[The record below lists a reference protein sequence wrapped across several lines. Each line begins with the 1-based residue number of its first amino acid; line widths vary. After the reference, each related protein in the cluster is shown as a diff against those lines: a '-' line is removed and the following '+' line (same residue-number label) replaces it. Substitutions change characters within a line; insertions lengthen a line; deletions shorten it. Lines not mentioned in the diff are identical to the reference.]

1 MRSLLP
7 KLALGDVERLSNIKG
22 LMVRAVKVRWLSVVK
37 YSSSSTGSIVL
48 LAVLL
53 LTCALYRWFMWGVEM
68 APPGSDGGNWLAF
81 SMELFGEK
89 AKAASAVY
97 PPLFPGLVKFTILF
111 MPPLVT
117 LKVLGLMTTVLVSIP
132 AYLLLRTTL
141 NPLPAALLAASFPLL
156 DYHNDV
162 LAWGGY
168 PQLLGAAFLMASIY
182 TLRKGL
188 ETGRVRLFI
197 MAALGVAL
205 TVATHTLA
213 ALQLAIAL
221 GALLLIYFYEYRSTT
236 RLLPQRRLVKVLRLW
251 VGVTVVLLLVIIPVY
266 IKTLAL
272 LTENPFN
279 SQQFHILEFF
289 RNYDSWRP
297 GNIIWLEIAAVSI
310 PFTAWAVIAR
320 RRYFLADVVVA
331 LSVSAVLT
339 FVVIQEIRSAHLLQ
353 IGLFLSVGLLIKLA
367 YSEATV
373 WLAHFSRQIIFY
385 LAIAFLTI
393 VVSGVLMFGVFR
405 AQQATQWYRVVD
417 TPVLT
422 ALNWLRDNGAPGDRV
437 VAGET
442 PNGGIIGWWVEG
454 YAKLPVY
461 FAVEKRWLSFDE
473 EREQAEIAHRFLALD
488 AEPAELR
495 QLVERHRIR
504 FLLFHKETLVDPLPD
519 LTQAG
524 FINSFEN
531 ETMIIFSYGEIKS
544 AP

>member
-1 MRSLLP
+1 M
-7 KLALGDVERLSNIKG
+7 KG
-22 LMVRAVKVRWLSVVK
+22 LPLRLVPVVTKLWSALRGLRVGTMRGKWLAIAEYVST
-37 YSSSSTGSIVL
+37 STGSIVL
-48 LAVLL
+48 LTVLL
-53 LTCALYRWFMWGVEM
+53 VTYTLYRWFLWGVEM

-89 AKAASAVY
+89 VKAASAVY
-97 PPLFPGLVKFTILF
+97 PPLFPGLVKFTTLF

-117 LKVLGLMTTVLVSIP
+117 LKVLGLMTAVLVSVP
-132 AYLLLRTTL
+132 AYLLLRTAL
-141 NPLPAALLAASFPLL
+141 KPLPAALLAAIFPLL

-168 PQLLGAAFLMASIY
+168 PQLLGVALLVLSIY
-182 TLRKGL
+182 LLRQGL
-188 ETGRVRLFI
+188 ETGRTRFFLA
-197 MAALGVAL
+197 AALGVAL

-213 ALQLAIAL
+213 ALQLAIAI
-221 GALLLIYFYEYRSTT
+221 AVLLLIYFYQYRGIPLSLS
-236 RLLPQRRLVKVLRLW
+236 RRRLVRVLQLW
-251 VGVTVVLLLVIIPVY
+251 AGITFVLLLVFIPVY
-266 IKTLAL
+266 IKTVAL
-272 LTENPFN
+272 LTDDPFN
-279 SQQFHILEFF
+279 PQQFHILEFF

-331 LSVSAVLT
+331 LGISAVLT

-353 IGLFLSVGLLIKLA
+353 MGLFLSVGLMIKLA
-367 YSEATV
+367 HSEAITS
-373 WLAHFSRQIIFY
+373 LAHFSRRMIPY

-393 VVSGVLMFGVFR
+393 VISGVLIFGVFR
-405 AQQATQWYRVVD
+405 TQQATQWYRVVD

-422 ALNWLRDNGAPGDRV
+422 ALNWLRDHGTSEDHV

-442 PNGGIIGWWVEG
+442 PHGGIIGWWVEG
-454 YAKLPVY
+454 YAKLPTY
-461 FAVEKRWLSFDE
+461 FAVEKRWLSFRK
-473 EREQAEIAHRFLALD
+473 EREQADVAHRFLASE

-495 QLVERHRIR
+495 QLAERHRIR
-504 FLLFHKETLVDPLPD
+504 FLLFHKETLLNPLPD
-519 LTQAG
+519 LAQAG

-544 AP
+544 TP

>member
-1 MRSLLP
+1 M
-7 KLALGDVERLSNIKG
+7 KG
-22 LMVRAVKVRWLSVVK
+22 LPLRLVPVVTKLWSALRGLRVGTMRGKWLAIAEYVST
-37 YSSSSTGSIVL
+37 STGSIVL
-48 LAVLL
+48 LTVLL
-53 LTCALYRWFMWGVEM
+53 VTYTLYRWFLWGVEM

-89 AKAASAVY
+89 VKAASAVY
-97 PPLFPGLVKFTILF
+97 PPLFPGLVKFTTLF

-117 LKVLGLMTTVLVSIP
+117 LKVLGLMTAVLVSVP
-132 AYLLLRTTL
+132 AYLLLRTAL
-141 NPLPAALLAASFPLL
+141 KPLPAALLAAIFPLL

-168 PQLLGAAFLMASIY
+168 PQLLGVALLVLSIY
-182 TLRKGL
+182 LLRQGL
-188 ETGRVRLFI
+188 ETGRTRFFLA
-197 MAALGVAL
+197 AALGVAL

-213 ALQLAIAL
+213 ALQLAIAI
-221 GALLLIYFYEYRSTT
+221 AVLLLIYFYQYRGIPLSLS
-236 RLLPQRRLVKVLRLW
+236 RRRLVRVLQLW
-251 VGVTVVLLLVIIPVY
+251 AGITFVLLLVFIPVY
-266 IKTLAL
+266 IKTVAL
-272 LTENPFN
+272 LTDDPFN
-279 SQQFHILEFF
+279 PQQFHILEFF

-331 LSVSAVLT
+331 LGISAVLT

-353 IGLFLSVGLLIKLA
+353 MGLFLSVGLMIKLA
-367 YSEATV
+367 HSEAITS
-373 WLAHFSRQIIFY
+373 LAHFSRRMIPY

-393 VVSGVLMFGVFR
+393 VISGVLIFGVFR
-405 AQQATQWYRVVD
+405 TQQATQWYRVVD

-422 ALNWLRDNGAPGDRV
+422 ALNWLRDHGTSEDHV

-442 PNGGIIGWWVEG
+442 PHGGIIGWWVDG
-454 YAKLPVY
+454 YAKLPTY
-461 FAVEKRWLSFDE
+461 FAVEKRWLSFRK
-473 EREQAEIAHRFLALD
+473 EREQADVAHRFLASE

-495 QLVERHRIR
+495 QLAERHRIR
-504 FLLFHKETLVDPLPD
+504 FLLFHKETLLNPLPD
-519 LTQAG
+519 LAQAG

-544 AP
+544 TP